1 MSGLCVVA
9 ALGGALLATLP
20 GSVFS
25 LSWTHSV
32 EHTEWREKWR
42 ITDAGLILI
51 EARVRGTGAGM
62 EPGADTRLIDGWWV
76 WVPSL
81 PPQES
86 VTLAASGFTA
96 EHRLCAGSDCRVLSG
111 WMSSPAIGRVG
122 EAVTLRP
129 CRPAGYESSSQSAP

>member
-1 MSGLCVVA
+1 MVA

-20 GSVFS
+20 GSAFS

-32 EHTEWREKWR
+32 EKTEWREEWR
-42 ITDAGLILI
+42 VTDAGLVLT

-62 EPGADTRLIDGWWV
+62 EPGADARLIDGWWV

-81 PPQES
+81 PPQEG

-96 EHRLCAGSDCRVLSG
+96 EHRLCAGSDCRPLSG
-111 WMSSPAIGRVG
+111 WMSSSATWRVG

-129 CRPAGYESSSQSAP
+129 CRPGYESSSPSAP